1 MPVPGIES
9 ALRRVLG
16 ELLNNALAHLPDG
29 GSIGV
34 TVLDPGDGTAQV
46 VVADTGAG
54 FDPADAERIFDRFHR
69 GAGAGDRRYGLGL
82 ALLREVVTSHGG
94 TITADAHPGA
104 GASFTVRLPTA
115 PPPARPGRS

>member
-1 MPVPGIES
+1 M
-9 ALRRVLG
+9 LG

-29 GSIGV
+29 GSIDV

-115 PPPARPGRS
+115 HPPARRGRS